1 MNDEVL
7 SDLKRALL
15 ARERRKNT
23 SVLYVPCD
31 SVGYPAT
38 NSCIGCTAFCEYGNS
53 TFCIMHGYAEVIR

>member
-1 MNDEVL
+1 MNDEIL
-7 SDLKRALL
+7 SDLKRALI

-38 NSCIGCTAFCEYGNS
+38 NSCIGCTVFCEIKNNTYCVIQGI
-53 TFCIMHGYAEVIR
+53 TEVIR